1 LSPFLFVIVIEA
13 SSKMLSRIVDR
24 GFLSSF
30 FLWGLSAL
38 VWSTYHTCCLQTT
51 VWFSMGPILNIFA
64 ICVLYSYALSYLRV
78 ER

>member
-30 FLWGLSAL
+30 FL
-38 VWSTYHTCCLQTT
+38 WSTYHTCCLQTT